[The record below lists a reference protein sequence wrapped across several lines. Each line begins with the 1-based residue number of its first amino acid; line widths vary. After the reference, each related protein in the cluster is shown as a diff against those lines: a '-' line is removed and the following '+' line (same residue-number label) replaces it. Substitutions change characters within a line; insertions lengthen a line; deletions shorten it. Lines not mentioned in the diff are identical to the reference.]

1 MQKSTTITKEKIADQ
16 LKNKLGLSSLICE
29 EITLHVFSEIL
40 QLTKNKRK
48 TTLQN
53 FGAWKISHKNPRPGF
68 NIKTGNS
75 VTIKARSV
83 LSFTPAKSFKKK
95 INNADVN

>member
-1 MQKSTTITKEKIADQ
+1 MQTQATITKEKISDQ
-16 LKNKLGLSSLICE
+16 LKNQLGLSSLLCE

-40 QLTKNKRK
+40 QLTKNKNK
-48 TTLQN
+48 TALQN
-53 FGAWKISHKNPRPGF
+53 FGTWKINHKNSRPGF

-75 VTIKARSV
+75 VAIEARSV

-95 INNADVN
+95 INNTDVD